1 MIGVAVATLAVALV
15 AGGGGAVA
23 TPAAVER
30 PPVRGG
36 VGTAEA
42 ALVADLAREPE
53 GRVVGN
59 RVHRPDGTVFVA
71 VDVGV
76 SSLSQC
82 ESGWFCLW
90 SQTSYQGSF
99 YYRSVVGVYDLSGT
113 IRSVWNNR
121 TAAARL
127 YSNTG
132 ASSLCYLAGQ
142 RSASLSASYT
152 TPQKVA
158 LLSGSC

>member
-1 MIGVAVATLAVALV
+1 MVVIGVLVSVLVSALAITDVGTAAS
-15 AGGGGAVA
+15 AGPP
-23 TPAAVER
+23 PA
-30 PPVRGG
+30 VRGERA
-36 VGTAEA
+36 AEA
-42 ALVADLAREPE
+42 ALSRELARDPV
-53 GRVVGN
+53 GRVDDN
-59 RVHRPDGTVFVA
+59 RIYRPDGTVFVA
-71 VDVGV
+71 LDAGV
-76 SSLSQC
+76 SSLGQC

-132 ASSLCYLAGQ
+132 ASSTCYVAGQ

-158 LLSGSC
+158 LLSGGC